1 MVDAATWDGVLVRY
15 GQAMIAAQGMER
27 AMFALLLVRQQADA
41 IAAGEDHTDIDKVV
55 KFVRATPGTLIGELT
70 ERGLVEDEGLAH
82 RLREAKKARDLLA
95 HWYLRDHE
103 SAARKDEHLRI
114 KMGERLDMC
123 SARFQR
129 VQSELER
136 RVGDVQ
142 LTLGLPLVPDP
153 ASPFQVDIFDCIASP
168 EDARLLRD
176 LDFLEQSA
184 LGQAYDEDAGDFDVP
199 LPHPFDDSSAP
210 WD

>member
-15 GQAMIAAQGMER
+15 GQAMTAAQGMER

-82 RLREAKKARDLLA
+82 RLREAKKAQDLLA

-103 SAARKDEHLRI
+103 SAARR
-114 KMGERLDMC
+114 GCGWSANTPPRRWP
-123 SARFQR
+123 SAR
-129 VQSELER
+129 
-136 RVGDVQ
+136 
-142 LTLGLPLVPDP
+142 
-153 ASPFQVDIFDCIASP
+153 
-168 EDARLLRD
+168 
-176 LDFLEQSA
+176 
-184 LGQAYDEDAGDFDVP
+184 
-199 LPHPFDDSSAP
+199 SSTP
-210 WD
+210 SGTTSS